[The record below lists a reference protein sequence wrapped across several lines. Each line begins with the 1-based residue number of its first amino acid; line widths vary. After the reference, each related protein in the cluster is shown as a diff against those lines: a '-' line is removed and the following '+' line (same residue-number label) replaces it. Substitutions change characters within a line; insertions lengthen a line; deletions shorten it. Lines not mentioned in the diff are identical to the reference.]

1 MFLVLRSS
9 SLKAMK
15 WVDIMDQKAPAY
27 RLDCKSKYRFY
38 VSVCFDLIDA
48 TLVNSYVVYTKMPY
62 N

>member
-1 MFLVLRSS
+1 MILVLKLS
-9 SLKAMK
+9 SLRAMK

-48 TLVNSYVVYTKMPY
+48 TLVNSYCLHK
-62 N
+62 NAI